1 MQRGVRPHPT
11 QLVTQEITARE
22 HGQQEAEVGGRDRG
36 TMGTERLI
44 QSKQDRVEKRHRKQK
59 RERDPGRVAGRD

>member
-1 MQRGVRPHPT
+1 MNRWIHAENRGSKT
-11 QLVTQEITARE
+11 
-22 HGQQEAEVGGRDRG
+22 GQVGGRDRG

-44 QSKQDRVEKRHRKQK
+44 QSKQDRAGKRHRKQK